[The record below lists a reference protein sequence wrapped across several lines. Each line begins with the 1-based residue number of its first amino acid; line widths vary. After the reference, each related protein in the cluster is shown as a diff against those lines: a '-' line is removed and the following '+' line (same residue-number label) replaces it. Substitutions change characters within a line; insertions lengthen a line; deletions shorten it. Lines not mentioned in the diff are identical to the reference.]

1 MPISTNSPITQLH
14 VDLRHTS
21 VADLREF
28 AEHAQQ
34 RGGGTIHARPTG
46 HSTYTLYV
54 ENSRSR
60 GSLAR
65 WADPE
70 RRQQRELA
78 SMVVSAVLL
87 NSRGAKGERIA
98 KPPTVTSTQELVGVL
113 REHQARDVD
122 LPSYQPAGV
131 FAGAAAANAG
141 GATGSKRVKV
151 DGENFQVKSS
161 VQSASLLRRL
171 KAGGLNTENYGEI
184 IGTNVARAV
193 VGRANADL
201 VPEVSLVHSV
211 VDHQAGLSSKYLR
224 NGKGDLDAYYKSQAG
239 KLPKGQKHVRIDLSG
254 TRAGEPGVL
263 SLTGQ
268 AAKDMA
274 RNLAVSALVGDH
286 DVNPGNMIAVKNGD
300 DGELRIGRIDFGHAF
315 NDLITGIGG
324 RALGG
329 GGVHD
334 RTGNR
339 VLDFFNRETV
349 SGNPLVSGQQTAKLW
364 RDYTGVVPSR
374 HLAEALRE
382 MAANNDFRLGLQQ
395 ARGQIGELVDKLE
408 AEGTPQARKELDEIA
423 ASLNK
428 LSANIGKP
436 MSPRSA
442 RETVGQLFRNLD
454 AFFEEGRAQM
464 AHVAG
469 LCSLQADIDDY
480 LGMADKDTPEAR
492 QAHARLQKSYDALVQ
507 SRGTGRALT
516 WMKFDKDTPAFEGDL
531 AGYLAHR
538 QRRLPQAARATM
550 HALA

>member
-1 MPISTNSPITQLH
+1 
-14 VDLRHTS
+14 
-21 VADLREF
+21 
-28 AEHAQQ
+28 
-34 RGGGTIHARPTG
+34 
-46 HSTYTLYV
+46 
-54 ENSRSR
+54 
-60 GSLAR
+60 
-65 WADPE
+65 
-70 RRQQRELA
+70 
-78 SMVVSAVLL
+78 
-87 NSRGAKGERIA
+87 
-98 KPPTVTSTQELVGVL
+98 
-113 REHQARDVD
+113 
-122 LPSYQPAGV
+122 
-131 FAGAAAANAG
+131 
-141 GATGSKRVKV
+141 
-151 DGENFQVKSS
+151 
-161 VQSASLLRRL
+161 
-171 KAGGLNTENYGEI
+171 
-184 IGTNVARAV
+184 
-193 VGRANADL
+193 
-201 VPEVSLVHSV
+201 
-211 VDHQAGLSSKYLR
+211 
-224 NGKGDLDAYYKSQAG
+224 
-239 KLPKGQKHVRIDLSG
+239 
-254 TRAGEPGVL
+254 
-263 SLTGQ
+263 
-268 AAKDMA
+268 
-274 RNLAVSALVGDH
+274 
-286 DVNPGNMIAVKNGD
+286 
-300 DGELRIGRIDFGHAF
+300 
-315 NDLITGIGG
+315 
-324 RALGG
+324 
-329 GGVHD
+329 VHD

-382 MAANNDFRLGLQQ
+382 MAANNDFRRGLQQ